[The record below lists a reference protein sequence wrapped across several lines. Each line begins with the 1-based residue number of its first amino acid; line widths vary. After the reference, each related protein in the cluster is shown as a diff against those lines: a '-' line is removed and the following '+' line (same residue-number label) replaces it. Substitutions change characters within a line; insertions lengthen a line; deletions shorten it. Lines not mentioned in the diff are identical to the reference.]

1 MTGEQRTGLLKTQDL
16 VGKPVISLQGEEVG
30 NIVRIIADPVR
41 GNVVGLTVSV
51 KGWFKGDQ
59 GMEFESVK
67 SFGDYAV
74 TVQRSGQIVPLDNLP
89 TVQKLA
95 QDYNLYNMR
104 IITPEG
110 KLIGTI
116 DDFYFDSK
124 TGKIEK
130 YILTGGMIK
139 NLFQGRA
146 SIPAGSIEKIGTDV
160 VIAVTNVLQTIQKEE
175 TGLTDSIEH
184 LKGDLENWK
193 GDIGQW
199 KDDFEK
205 VWDKTLTKASELSKT
220 VGENL
225 KVAAQSGKG
234 RGKELLTK
242 TGGILSEKR
251 IQLKKSYELWM
262 DHLQA
267 IKNKPEKPL
276 SEKDLESLIGLKAG
290 RTVTADDGKV
300 IVAADKKVTGKI
312 IEASQQAGK
321 FKELLISVATKDL
334 EDQIK
339 SVEKEAKKK

>member
-30 NIVRIIADPVR
+30 SIVRIIADPVR

-74 TVQRSGQIVPLDNLP
+74 TVQRCGQIVPLDNLP

-95 QDYNLYNMR
+95 QDYSLYNMR

-130 YILTGGMIK
+130 YILTGGVIK

-146 SIPAGSIEKIGTDV
+146 SIPAGSIEKIGTDA
-160 VIAVTNVLQTIQKEE
+160 VIAVTNVLETIQKEE

-193 GDIGQW
+193 DDIGQW

-234 RGKELLTK
+234 KGKELLTK
-242 TGGILSEKR
+242 TGGILSEKS

-290 RTVTADDGKV
+290 RTVTDDDGQV
-300 IVAADKKVTGKI
+300 IVAENKKVTGEI